1 MRQINRMME
10 LMFQVRSGLI
20 TVEQAIS
27 ELKISRKTW
36 YELENK
42 ALSAMYQSLV
52 PGKPGRPKKQVDQE
66 KEELKGQL
74 KETQK
79 QLMMAEHEIEIRKFL
94 FGEIPDGVSSK
105 KKN

>member
-1 MRQINRMME
+1 MRQISRTME
-10 LMFQVRSGLI
+10 LIFLVRTGQC

-36 YELENK
+36 YELENPSL
-42 ALSAMYQSLV
+42 AAMYQSLL
-52 PGKPGRPKKQVDQE
+52 PGKPGRPKKQIDQE
-66 KEELKGQL
+66 KEALKSQL